1 MEEYE
6 EDITILAGSDNDT
19 DSDFTILHNEE
30 NDTDSNTSV
39 PYMVPN
45 QNRQVQDEIDYDE
58 GDLRIV
64 FIFNVMAYLPLC
76 LHVYKCR

>member
-19 DSDFTILHNEE
+19 DSDSMILHNEE

-45 QNRQVQDEIDYDE
+45 QNRQVQDEIDYD
-58 GDLRIV
+58 DL
-64 FIFNVMAYLPLC
+64 
-76 LHVYKCR
+76 

>member
-1 MEEYE
+1 MQGRKEMEEYE

-19 DSDFTILHNEE
+19 DSDSTILHNEE

-45 QNRQVQDEIDYDE
+45 QNRQVQDEIDYD
-58 GDLRIV
+58 DL
-64 FIFNVMAYLPLC
+64 
-76 LHVYKCR
+76 

>member
-6 EDITILAGSDNDT
+6 EDITVLAGSDNDT
-19 DSDFTILHNEE
+19 DSDSTILHNEE

-45 QNRQVQDEIDYDE
+45 
-58 GDLRIV
+58 
-64 FIFNVMAYLPLC
+64 
-76 LHVYKCR
+76 